1 MQKNSNLFYDLFDKV
16 QDLDTPFLPSQLLE
30 ETRELYG
37 LRHILYTRIEGP
49 PLTAQNCS
57 IKGTYP
63 LEWLAHYF
71 ESDYLSIDPVV
82 SRGLTDQHPFDWY
95 DLPKETKE
103 VQQIFEE
110 SVDFGFGRQGLT
122 IPIVNYLGELAILN
136 INADESDQDWAA
148 RKPELM
154 RELQIISH
162 FLHQSVTRNIE
173 ANEGGNQ
180 FSLSENE
187 LESLKWA
194 ASGKSVWE
202 TSTIVS
208 LSERTVRFHLDQARR
223 KLHCATKIQAVAK
236 AVALRLINIS

>member
-1 MQKNSNLFYDLFDKV
+1 MQVNSNTFYDLFDKV
-16 QDLDTPFLPSQLLE
+16 QNLDTPFLPSQILA
-30 ETRELYG
+30 ETRKLYG

-49 PLTAQNCS
+49 PVTAQNCS

-63 LEWLAHYF
+63 LEWLQHYF

-82 SRGLTDQHPFDWY
+82 SRGLSDHQPFDWK
-95 DLPKETKE
+95 DLPKDTRD

-110 SVDFGFGRQGLT
+110 SIDFGFGRQGLT
-122 IPIVNYLGELAILN
+122 IPIVNFLGELAILN
-136 INADESDQDWAA
+136 VNVDESDQDWAA
-148 RKPELM
+148 RKHDLM

-162 FLHQSVTRNIE
+162 YLHQSVTRNIQATKE
-173 ANEGGNQ
+173 SNQ

-202 TSTIVS
+202 TSAIIS

-223 KLHCATKIQAVAK
+223 KLRCATKVQAVAK